1 MLVDIVP
8 KYDTL
13 EKISKLDPATQKL
26 WESFST
32 NDRLALIPFRLAQGL
47 WGSASLNAEWLAE
60 EEENLH
66 PFHNGNLHELP
77 KDSRKTWE
85 ILEQSGLLSPHGVCD
100 SPEQLLA
107 HPEYSK
113 MFAHEHRKFT
123 IFVTLVRKKD
133 QPLKDGWR
141 WHKWGEYIGTKEPQR
156 EYLYDEPNIDEVCL
170 FSIVEHIP
178 GVSHE

>member
-1 MLVDIVP
+1 MLVDVVP
-8 KYDTL
+8 CYNTS
-13 EKISKLDPATQKL
+13 EKILRLNEETQKFWATL
-26 WESFST
+26 SLE
-32 NDRLALIPFRLAQGL
+32 DQAALIPKRIAQGL
-47 WGSASLNAEWLAE
+47 WGSPSCNAEFLVE

-77 KDSRKTWE
+77 NDSRKTWE
-85 ILEQSGLLSPHGVCD
+85 ILEQSGLLLSHGTCD
-100 SPEQLLA
+100 NPEQLLE

-113 MFAHEHRKFT
+113 MFAHEHRRFT
-123 IFVTLVRKKD
+123 IFMTLVCKKD
-133 QPLKDGWR
+133 QPPKDGWR

-170 FSIVEHIP
+170 FSIVEHIQ